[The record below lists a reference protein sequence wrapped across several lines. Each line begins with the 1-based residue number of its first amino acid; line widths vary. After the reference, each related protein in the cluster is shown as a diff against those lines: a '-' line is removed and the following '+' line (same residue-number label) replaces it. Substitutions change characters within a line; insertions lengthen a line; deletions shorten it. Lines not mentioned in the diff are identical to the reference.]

1 VARAHPHQVD
11 RQPLPDVDGAGEL
24 VGGCVGSTVDRV
36 RRNGSRP
43 EVVGLEPLADGRRR
57 LSVVL
62 DETFGDLVVSTLVAT
77 KVDSP

>member
-11 RQPLPDVDGAGEL
+11 RQPLPDVDGAPDAAAYQLAG
-24 VGGCVGSTVDRV
+24 TVDRV